1 MTRSIAHGR
10 RKHLRDLKDQVLEVA
25 VSEIPQ
31 ALMIWETIG
40 HVLHALALAASSK
53 PGPYKEPAVLLF
65 GILEDIFSE
74 AGVDVNQCH
83 EPPPGVTE
91 RVEEW
96 TKLLVRQLI
105 QKVLVLPQRYR
116 DSLDSVFKLIN
127 GAITGGPRKPKSSH
141 REMSS
146 RMIEARRRQYRDL
159 RQRIQD

>member
-1 MTRSIAHGR
+1 MI
-10 RKHLRDLKDQVLEVA
+10 E
-25 VSEIPQ
+25 EIF
-31 ALMIWETIG
+31 T
-40 HVLHALALAASSK
+40 
-53 PGPYKEPAVLLF
+53 
-65 GILEDIFSE
+65 E

-159 RQRIQD
+159 RQRIQDEEDAAELRRERARDVTRGILAGQRADQVLPGDIIDQSVLEV